1 MKDHHK
7 TKEQLIRE
15 LVVLRKQV
23 AEIGKADERKTKRQT
38 LLANERLHY
47 LLSATTAV
55 IYSAK
60 TSGDY
65 GATFISNNVNQ
76 MTGFRSED
84 FLNKS
89 NFWIDRVHPDD
100 SPVILK
106 KLDKLF
112 DRDFLT
118 YEYRFLI
125 KNGTYIWVRD
135 EMKLVRDD
143 EGKPIEIIGYWV
155 DISLQKKSEMALRE
169 SEEKFRLH
177 AEHLPNIIFIN
188 RRGNIIY
195 ANHQCEKIMGY
206 TIKEF
211 YSPDFD
217 FFSMIAPE
225 YQDLIKENYIKHSE
239 GKELLPYEF
248 VILTKKGRRI
258 DVLLSTKLISYEN
271 EMSILGIM
279 TDITERKK
287 AEKVLKKSQWILE
300 QKVKERTKEISTAL
314 LEMEKEIKVRKQ
326 AESELKKTEE
336 KLRKSQAK
344 LQKQTLSLEQ
354 KNITLKEIIAQ
365 IEIEKRKIKEDVSNN
380 VDTVLSPILESL
392 KGGKTSLKYVQ
403 LLEHHL
409 EELASSFGS
418 RVNENRARLT
428 PREIEICSMIK
439 GGLTSKDISKL
450 LNISCQTVERHRK
463 NIRRKFLISNRG
475 VNLTSFLREL

>member
-188 RRGNIIY
+188 RRG
-195 ANHQCEKIMGY
+195 
-206 TIKEF
+206 
-211 YSPDFD
+211 
-217 FFSMIAPE
+217 
-225 YQDLIKENYIKHSE
+225 
-239 GKELLPYEF
+239 
-248 VILTKKGRRI
+248 
-258 DVLLSTKLISYEN
+258 
-271 EMSILGIM
+271 
-279 TDITERKK
+279 
-287 AEKVLKKSQWILE
+287 
-300 QKVKERTKEISTAL
+300 
-314 LEMEKEIKVRKQ
+314 
-326 AESELKKTEE
+326 
-336 KLRKSQAK
+336 
-344 LQKQTLSLEQ
+344 TLS
-354 KNITLKEIIAQ
+354 
-365 IEIEKRKIKEDVSNN
+365 
-380 VDTVLSPILESL
+380 
-392 KGGKTSLKYVQ
+392 
-403 LLEHHL
+403 
-409 EELASSFGS
+409 
-418 RVNENRARLT
+418 
-428 PREIEICSMIK
+428 
-439 GGLTSKDISKL
+439 
-450 LNISCQTVERHRK
+450 
-463 NIRRKFLISNRG
+463 
-475 VNLTSFLREL
+475 